1 MKLRG
6 IEFGRAFNASG
17 ARNFRGYDAWW
28 FHKLYRPIFGLE
40 YRGCTLVTKTT
51 TLMPRHGFMPLE
63 RGTTKPVELMPKCII
78 VKPISGVVLNKVGL
92 SGPGLKWLLDDGSWQ
107 VNVDP
112 FVISI
117 MAVEKRKADRLAE
130 IQAMAELIAEDRID
144 FCAPFALQ
152 INFSCPNVG
161 HEQTEMVGEVA
172 ETLDI
177 ITKLLPSVPLMLKF
191 NAILSSS
198 EALKIAKHEACDA
211 IVMGNTIPWGQ
222 MPERIDWKGLFGS
235 DKSPLAGFGNDPG
248 GGGLSGS
255 PLLPLVV
262 EWIREARDVGIK
274 KPIVA
279 CGGILDVGDVRWVCD
294 AGASA
299 IEVGSASILRP
310 WRVQHIIDM
319 ANKVFT

>member
-17 ARNFRGYDAWW
+17 ARNFRGHDAWW
-28 FHKLYRPIFGLE
+28 FHKFAGLD

-51 TLMPRHGFMPLE
+51 TLLPRKGFMPLE
-63 RGTTKPVELMPKCII
+63 RGTTRPREFVPKCIV

-107 VNVDP
+107 VNAEP

-117 MAVEKRKADRLAE
+117 MAVEKAKADRLAE
-130 IQAMAELIAEDRID
+130 IQAMAELIAKERPD

-161 HEQTEMVGEVA
+161 HEQKEMVGEVA
-172 ETLDI
+172 ETLEI
-177 ITKLLPSVPLMLKF
+177 LTKHLPGVPLMAKF
-191 NAILSSS
+191 NAILSTS
-198 EALKIAKHEACDA
+198 EARNIAKHQACDA

-222 MPERIDWKGLFGS
+222 MPERIDWKKLFGS
-235 DKSPLAGFGNDPG
+235 DKSPLAGFGDDPG

-255 PLLPLVV
+255 PLLPIVCG
-262 EWIREARDVGIK
+262 WIHEARQIGIE

-279 CGGILDVGDVRWVCD
+279 CGGILDTNDVFMTKS

-310 WRVQHIIDM
+310 WRVQSIIDM
-319 ANKVFT
+319 ANRMFE

>member
-17 ARNFRGYDAWW
+17 ARNFRGHDAWW
-28 FHKLYRPIFGLE
+28 FNKLARLD
-40 YRGCTLVTKTT
+40 YRGSTLVTKTT
-51 TLMPRHGFMPLE
+51 TLLPRKGFMPLE
-63 RGTTKPVELMPKCII
+63 RGTTRPLEFVPKCIV

-107 VNVDP
+107 VNAEP

-117 MAVEKRKADRLAE
+117 MAVEKAKADRLAE
-130 IQAMAELIAEDRID
+130 IQAMAELIVKERPD

-161 HEQTEMVGEVA
+161 HEQKEMVGEVE
-172 ETLDI
+172 ETLEI
-177 ITKLLPSVPLMLKF
+177 LTMHLAGVPLMLKF
-191 NAILSSS
+191 NAILSTR
-198 EALKIAKHEACDA
+198 EARHIAKNEACDA

-222 MPERIDWKGLFGS
+222 MPERINWKKLFGS

-255 PLLPLVV
+255 PLLPIVC
-262 EWIREARDVGIK
+262 EWIHEARQIGIE

-279 CGGILDVGDVRWVCD
+279 CGGILDTNDVFMTKS

-310 WRVQHIIDM
+310 WRVQSIIDM
-319 ANKVFT
+319 ANRMFE